1 MRPENFSNLPVEE
14 RRTIIQAEI
23 TKIEKGNTHNTI
35 TSRRLRKKKAELA
48 NLDNPEALVNFSISS
63 ASTVSGYSGEPSN
76 NDEPSNVD
84 EQNNDDEQSNG
95 ESNQST
101 GSTKEFI
108 MTFDDPE
115 VAN

>member
-14 RRTIIQAEI
+14 RRTIIQVEI

-63 ASTVSGYSGEPSN
+63 ASTVSGYSGEHNIFSLILLCLAGFARF
-76 NDEPSNVD
+76 
-84 EQNNDDEQSNG
+84 QNG
-95 ESNQST
+95 FTKST
-101 GSTKEFI
+101 WR
-108 MTFDDPE
+108 
-115 VAN
+115 